1 MIELQSLH
9 LGPLRNLNMALPE
22 GSLYAMFGPT
32 NSGKS
37 LLLRCLAGLQPPDA
51 GVVAVHGRR
60 LYGSDHRVDAAH
72 RDEVGMVFD
81 THASIPDRSVLENVR
96 LPLDLRG
103 IDQEEGD
110 ARALALLEELGIA
123 DAASKRPGELS
134 GGMLTRLQLARSLI
148 HDPRF
153 LVFDGPTAGLDPV
166 TASRSLRLIA
176 RLLEARQATGV
187 VTTHDVRSALP
198 YVEGVILIS
207 GGLARGPLPA
217 VLAGDV
223 LDFCEGHRPW

>member
-1 MIELQSLH
+1 MQTAGAGCGAIEPRRGVWSSFGH
-9 LGPLRNLNMALPE
+9 AEFAGLRGAADELVRVCERLDDRACVRFAKERGSRSSIDDRAPVLAPRSASE
-22 GSLYAMFGPT
+22 PQHGAPRGGSLRHVRSDKFLQIA
-32 NSGKS
+32 
-37 LLLRCLAGLQPPDA
+37 LRCLAGLHPPDA

-123 DAASKRPGELS
+123 DAALKRPGGS
-134 GGMLTRLQLARSLI
+134 
-148 HDPRF
+148 
-153 LVFDGPTAGLDPV
+153 AG
-166 TASRSLRLIA
+166 A
-176 RLLEARQATGV
+176 
-187 VTTHDVRSALP
+187 
-198 YVEGVILIS
+198 
-207 GGLARGPLPA
+207 
-217 VLAGDV
+217 
-223 LDFCEGHRPW
+223 C